1 MYVIRLI
8 LTNSSR
14 TIRKICFLLSATPPL
29 PRGGRRIVAW
39 QVFFFFMNV
48 TDCLAEGYLL
58 LFINDIWVRYQ
69 TIYVYSGSKILVPLK
84 VLRINLK
91 KKMII
96 RSSPENLN

>member
-1 MYVIRLI
+1 MF
-8 LTNSSR
+8 SF
-14 TIRKICFLLSATPPL
+14 ICHPSL

-39 QVFFFFMNV
+39 QVFLSFVTV

-69 TIYVYSGSKILVPLK
+69 TIYVYSGSKILAPLK

-91 KKMII
+91 KKLII